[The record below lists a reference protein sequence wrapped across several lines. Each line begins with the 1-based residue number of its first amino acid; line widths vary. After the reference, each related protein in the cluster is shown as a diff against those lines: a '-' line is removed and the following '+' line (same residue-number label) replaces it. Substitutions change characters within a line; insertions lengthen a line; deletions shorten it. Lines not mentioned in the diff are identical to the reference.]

1 VTDANNSINDHSHK
15 IHLEDVEMPEGVS
28 VQLTQDIPRSKQYPE
43 FYRTKVSHQTYATI
57 TYLDRTVEVDCAGE
71 MRLTLP
77 TLVDGELSE
86 QIPTFI
92 NYSDE
97 LLAAGIENDAQLEKY
112 LETIGSSNPLW
123 EMHHTN
129 PWWEVVVQNEEAGE
143 ICDTFYEALDTGI
156 EYISDDANWE

>member
-1 VTDANNSINDHSHK
+1 MSNVENSTNGQNENVK
-15 IHLEDVEMPEGVS
+15 LKGVEMPEGVS

-43 FYRTKVSHQTYATI
+43 FYRIKVSHQTYATI
-57 TYLDRTVEVDCAGE
+57 TYLDRKVEVDCAGE

-77 TLVDGELSE
+77 TLVNGELSD

-112 LETIGSSNPLW
+112 LETIGNSNPLW

-129 PWWEVVVQNEEAGE
+129 PWWEVVVQTEEAGE
-143 ICDTFYEALDTGI
+143 IYDTFYEALDAGI
-156 EYISDDANWE
+156 EYISDDANWG